1 MAVWRDWIIWIVI
14 GLALLSI
21 PFEVYILIKARK
33 RLPTSLPGSPLQTL
47 ERRLANGEISP
58 EEFQYERYLLEKG
71 G

>member
-1 MAVWRDWIIWIVI
+1 VAAVIWIVI
-14 GLALLSI
+14 ALALLST
-21 PFEVYILIKARK
+21 PLEVYIIVKARK
-33 RLPTSLPGSPLQTL
+33 RLPAAMPGSPLRTL